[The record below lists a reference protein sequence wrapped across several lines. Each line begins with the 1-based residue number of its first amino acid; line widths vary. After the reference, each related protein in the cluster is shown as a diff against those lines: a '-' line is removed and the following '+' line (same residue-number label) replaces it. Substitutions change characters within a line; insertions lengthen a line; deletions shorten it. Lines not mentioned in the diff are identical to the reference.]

1 MIYEAEIRQTGIG
14 RIFIQASTEEEAER
28 VVEQYIQD
36 EQSLGSVDFDE
47 LLEYGIWGVS
57 EADIIGDAGVIK
69 AEDAL

>member
-14 RIFIQASTEEEAER
+14 RIFIEASSEEEAER

-47 LLEYGIWGVS
+47 ILDYGIWGVS
-57 EADIIGDAGVIK
+57 EADIVGDAGVIK

>member
-57 EADIIGDAGVIK
+57 EADIVGDVGVIK

>member
-14 RIFIQASTEEEAER
+14 RIFIKASNEEEAER

-47 LLEYGIWGVS
+47 ILDYGIWGVS
-57 EADIIGDAGVIK
+57 EADTVGDVGVIK
-69 AEDAL
+69 AEDVL

>member
-14 RIFIQASTEEEAER
+14 RIFIKASSEEEAER

-57 EADIIGDAGVIK
+57 EADIVGDAGVIK